1 MFLKEK
7 NILYQKGI
15 SILLCRKKCK
25 NIFALLGDG
34 NEETINDSE
43 KKNNEKRSFTMADLL
58 AEKEI
63 APVKQNISQDTD
75 MEIIRNELSIF
86 F

>member
-1 MFLKEK
+1 M
-7 NILYQKGI
+7 
-15 SILLCRKKCK
+15 LCRKKCK